1 MIAMISLILGIEEKR
16 AVKNR
21 VEKTIWFTR
30 FDVPNSLGSLVPARN
45 GNEVPNRVKKKQRK
59 NVIFATFV

>member
-1 MIAMISLILGIEEKR
+1 MIAIMLLVFGISEKR

-21 VEKTIWFTR
+21 VEKTIWLTT

-45 GNEVPNRVKKKQRK
+45 GNEVPNSVKKK
-59 NVIFATFV
+59 

>member
-1 MIAMISLILGIEEKR
+1 MIAITSLVLGISEKR

-21 VEKTIWFTR
+21 VENTIWLTT

-45 GNEVPNRVKKKQRK
+45 GNDVPNSIKKK
-59 NVIFATFV
+59 